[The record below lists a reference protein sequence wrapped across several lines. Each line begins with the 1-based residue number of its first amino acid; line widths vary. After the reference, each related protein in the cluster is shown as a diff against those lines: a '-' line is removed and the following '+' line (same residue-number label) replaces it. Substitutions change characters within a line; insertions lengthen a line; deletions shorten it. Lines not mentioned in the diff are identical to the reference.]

1 MPTTTTQS
9 LTRPTTVAPRRTRK
23 HIRRTAA
30 ADGAMPA
37 LDAASVR
44 AACGYDAARKGA
56 ELMQRVLTLAAVR
69 IVMAQSDGFGNECSE
84 DVNQSSTTTSLLEAM
99 RTHPVQGNGREF
111 LEYLLAHEDQAMR
124 LCAVRI
130 IEVRRTYAES
140 GDFDWA
146 ETLAHVTEDVE
157 SFRQK
162 MLREHATKSLLVDD
176 VNDGRR

>member
-1 MPTTTTQS
+1 
-9 LTRPTTVAPRRTRK
+9 
-23 HIRRTAA
+23 
-30 ADGAMPA
+30 MPA

-44 AACGYDAARKGA
+44 KACGYDAEHKGA

-84 DVNQSSTTTSLLEAM
+84 DVNQSSTTTALLEAM

-111 LEYLLAHEDQAMR
+111 LEHLLAHEDQAMR

-162 MLREHATKSLLVDD
+162 MLREHATKSLLIDD
-176 VNDGRR
+176 VDDGRR